1 MVSNNKF
8 QEKIKTKIVY
18 LVSLVVL
25 FILVMFYVGSLI
37 YNDAY
42 TEDRLSKNNDILKNK
57 VIELFEIIDKQN
69 VAYLSIINSG
79 TTKEK
84 LYGNLYKT
92 NNILNGESFVYI
104 VDDRNEM
111 IFTNDENVENKK
123 SFNNYLEILV
133 NDIKNGKK
141 KYMSIKPSGD
151 GNQLLIGNSVGQFYS
166 ITKLYEDDIC
176 NYIDVYNQYVITND
190 KGHVIAA
197 SNKNLVNN
205 LYKFSVEKETIELNG
220 QIYKLKSEKL
230 YNGIIVTS
238 FILNNNIIDL
248 KNLLLMFFLVF
259 VVVSISL
266 DYFSD
271 LISKNTTKSLDI
283 MVNGIDDIKNGK
295 SKYLEDINTNDEFEV
310 LSKEINRLL
319 ENIENLNNKNIN
331 LNELNKQIE
340 IKQLESQFNPH
351 FLYNT
356 LETIRYVMFEDKNK
370 ASSLI
375 MQLTSILRYS
385 ISNKKDM
392 VKVNDDIVYIKNY
405 LEIMKV
411 RFQERFNYTIKLDEK
426 CKNIYIP
433 KLIFQ
438 PIIENSIK
446 HNYIKKDKLSI
457 WVTVE
462 VVNNDLVIEIED
474 DGEGINEKD
483 LNNINLSF
491 ETNNQTTHIGLN
503 NVYRRLKLK
512 YHIFDFKIYSRKEI
526 GTKIILTLPIE
537 DENV

>member
-69 VAYLSIINSG
+69 LAYLSIINSG

-111 IFTNDENVENKK
+111 IFTNDENAENKK

-133 NDIKNGKK
+133 NDIKNEKK

-166 ITKLYEDDIC
+166 ITKLYEDDIY

-205 LYKFSVEKETIELNG
+205 LYKFSVGKETIELNG

-230 YNGIIVTS
+230 YNGVIVTS

-295 SKYLEDINTNDEFEV
+295 SKYLEDINTNDEFEI

-491 ETNNQTTHIGLN
+491 ETNNQTTHIGCFN
-503 NVYRRLKLK
+503 C
-512 YHIFDFKIYSRKEI
+512 IYC
-526 GTKIILTLPIE
+526 G
-537 DENV
+537 